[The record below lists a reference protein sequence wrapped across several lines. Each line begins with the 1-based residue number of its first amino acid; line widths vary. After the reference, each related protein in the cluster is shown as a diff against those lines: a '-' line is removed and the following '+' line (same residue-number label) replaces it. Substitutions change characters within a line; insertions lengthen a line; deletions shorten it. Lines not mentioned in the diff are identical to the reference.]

1 MNSSGAQYPTPTMR
15 RVRTPGT
22 VELLR
27 LLELIPEAAAVIDRP
42 RDQITAVNEAFS
54 RLVALPVGEILG
66 RKPTELLPF
75 TLDDVI
81 NGADDLSWSLPQ
93 GARPALAVT
102 AGVMPLDNENQWAV
116 LKLSEIQKDEVARS
130 HWVKVNQAAMTD
142 LAGLFDED
150 TIDNGIRRAAAR
162 IAEILEMEITVI
174 YQASQDFPVLQRVA
188 WQDEQ
193 NALPETLSST
203 DLIRLATTVSW
214 TPGRRVITDLH
225 RAGRT
230 ANLTQVVSTPLGQ
243 KGALF
248 GLLVAADS
256 RKPAD
261 ETFGE
266 RLDVLGAYLTRAI
279 QHSILI
285 QNLKADLA
293 NHDEQ
298 ANIHTELVEN
308 AREGIIVLRPDF
320 SVWRMNNA
328 AEWILGYAA
337 WEVLGQPIQNVLI
350 GTERLVPSL
359 EAAAAGIPA
368 PNLGNVSLH
377 RRNGQAFPAH
387 IQIIP
392 VLFDERLQAVLIYL
406 EDQSEQ
412 EGIRIK
418 TQQLEHRAVLG
429 EVMAVFAH
437 EVRNPI
443 NNISTGLQLIA
454 SRIEPGDANE
464 DVVNRVQADCT
475 RLTNLMESVLSF
487 SRPLENRFESLDMEI
502 YLQRILDRFRPRLSR
517 VNITSFLQV
526 DEKCPKVMGDP
537 RTLDQVFSN
546 LINNAIQALGD
557 NGGTLGFRV
566 LANNNVPNNPQVT
579 IEVSDNGPGIPDEIR
594 DHIFEPFV
602 TTNHSKGTG
611 LGLAITKRIITA
623 HRGAITVN
631 SFPGGTVFSIVL
643 PAADGE
649 GR

>member
-1 MNSSGAQYPTPTMR
+1 MNSSGAQYPTPIMR
-15 RVRTPGT
+15 RGRTPGL
-22 VELLR
+22 VEFSR
-27 LLELIPEAAAVIDRP
+27 LLELIPVAAAVIDRS
-42 RDQITAVNEAFS
+42 RDQIIAANEAFG
-54 RLVALPVGEILG
+54 RLVSLPAAEVLG
-66 RKPTELLPF
+66 RKPAELLPF

-81 NGADDLSWSLPQ
+81 HGANEFSWPLPQ
-93 GARPALAVT
+93 GNGPGFTVT
-102 AGVMPLDNENQWAV
+102 AVLIPLDNENQWAV
-116 LKLSEIQKDEVARS
+116 LKLIEVAKDETRRS
-130 HWVKVNQAAMTD
+130 LWVKVNQTAMME
-142 LAGLFDED
+142 LAELFDEGSFE
-150 TIDNGIRRAAAR
+150 NGLQRAAAR
-162 IAEILEMEITVI
+162 IAEILEMEISVI
-174 YQASQDFPVLQRVA
+174 YQASQDFPVLQRIA

-193 NALPETLSST
+193 NVLPESLSST
-203 DLIRLATTVSW
+203 DLIRLAETVHW
-214 TPGRRVITDLH
+214 MPGRRVITDLH
-225 RAGRT
+225 RAGRS
-230 ANLTQVVSTPLGQ
+230 ANLTQIVSTPLGH

-256 RKPAD
+256 RTPID
-261 ETFGE
+261 DTIGD
-266 RLDVLGAYLTRAI
+266 RLEVLGAYLTRAI

-285 QNLKADLA
+285 QNLKAELR
-293 NHDEQ
+293 NRDEQ
-298 ANIHTELVEN
+298 ANITNELIEN
-308 AREGIIVLRPDF
+308 AREGIIILRPDF
-320 SVWRMNNA
+320 CVLRMNNA

-337 WEVLGQPIQNVLI
+337 WEVLGQPIQNILI
-350 GTERLVPSL
+350 GTERLITSL

-392 VLFDERLQAVLIYL
+392 VFFDERLQAVLIYL

-454 SRIEPGDANE
+454 SRIAPGDANE

-487 SRPLENRFESLDMEI
+487 SRPLENRFEPLDMEI

-526 DEKCPKVMGDP
+526 DENCPKVMGDP

-546 LINNAIQALGD
+546 LINNAIQALGE
-557 NGGTLGFRV
+557 NGGILGFRV
-566 LANNNVPNNPQVT
+566 VANNDVPNNPQVT
-579 IEVSDNGPGIPDEIR
+579 IEVSDNGPGIPEEIR

-649 GR
+649 RR